1 MCGIVGYVGRKQAGP
16 LLLDGLSRLEYRG
29 YDSAGIAV
37 FREDGGISISKAVG
51 KLSNL
56 IKKTEGGA
64 LLPGRCGIGHTRWAT
79 HGAPSEQNAHPHV
92 SMHGGVT
99 LVHNGIIENDR
110 ELREEL
116 LGEGFRFYSETDT
129 EVAANYIEYCFDR
142 AEGEPKQAIRRFMER
157 ARGSYALAILF
168 QGRTDE
174 IWAVRKD
181 SPMIIGRGEDGC
193 CLASDVQAILKYS
206 DSACYIGNREI
217 ARLTERGISFFDEK
231 GRAIEKEMGRIE
243 MDGRAAEKGIYPHFM
258 LKEIH
263 EQPAAVEE
271 TLRSMLRDGR
281 ISLSGIGISDSALQ
295 KLRSV
300 WIVACG
306 SAFYAGTALQYGIEA
321 LAGILVRT
329 ELASEFRYRKP
340 LLSSEDLVI
349 LISQSGETAD
359 TLAAL
364 REAKLR
370 GASTL
375 AIVNVP
381 GSSIAREADYVLYT
395 LAGPEVSVATTKA
408 YSAQLMA
415 GYILCLALARA
426 GETDESGG
434 GAAHR
439 SAPGAPGEDLPLP
452 LTFRFSFRDC
462 GVLPGCA
469 GCLFPR
475 ERDRL
480 RGGTGGCPQ
489 AEGVKLYPRGG
500 LCGRRTEARGD
511 QPDRRRRTRD
521 RDSQSA
527 GAFREDAVQY
537 GGGEEPGRLPLCTFY
552 GKGQRASLR
561 NRREHSPPGD
571 RAALFREPLCDPAP
585 APCLPGER
593 APGIGRGPPEESRE
607 IRDGGVKTIR

>member
-142 AEGEPKQAIRRFMER
+142 AEGDPKQAIRRFMER
-157 ARGSYALAILF
+157 ARGSYAMAILF

-281 ISLSGIGISDSALQ
+281 LSLSGIGISDSALQ

-415 GYILCLALARA
+415 GYILCLALARTRGRLTRAEEERLTGALRELPEKISLCLSLSDSLSGIAERCRDARDVFFLGRGIDYAAGLEAALKLKELSYIHAEAYAA
-426 GETDESGG
+426 GELKH
-434 GAAHR
+434 GAISLIEEGVPVIGILSQPELFEKMR
-439 SAPGAPGEDLPLP
+439 SNMAEVKSRG
-452 LTFRFSFRDC
+452 
-462 GVLPGCA
+462 
-469 GCLFPR
+469 GCLYALFMGKDR
-475 ERDRL
+475 ELLSGTDGSILLPETEPLFSASLSVIPLQLLAYRVSVL
-480 RGGTGGCPQ
+480 RGLD
-489 AEGVKLYPRGG
+489 VDRPRN
-500 LCGRRTEARGD
+500 LAKSVTVE
-511 QPDRRRRTRD
+511 
-521 RDSQSA
+521 
-527 GAFREDAVQY
+527 
-537 GGGEEPGRLPLCTFY
+537 
-552 GKGQRASLR
+552 
-561 NRREHSPPGD
+561 
-571 RAALFREPLCDPAP
+571 
-585 APCLPGER
+585 
-593 APGIGRGPPEESRE
+593 
-607 IRDGGVKTIR
+607 

>member
-168 QGRTDE
+168 QGRADE

-206 DSACYIGNREI
+206 DSVCYIGNREI

-321 LAGILVRT
+321 LAGIPVRT

-426 GETDESGG
+426 RGRLTRAEEERLTGALRELPEKISLCLSLSDFLSGIAERCRDARDVFFLGRGIDYAAGLEAALKLKELSYIHAEAYAAGELKH
-434 GAAHR
+434 GAISLIEEGVPVIGILSQPELFEKMR
-439 SAPGAPGEDLPLP
+439 SNMAEVKSRG
-452 LTFRFSFRDC
+452 
-462 GVLPGCA
+462 
-469 GCLFPR
+469 GCLYAFFMGKDR
-475 ERDRL
+475 ELLSGTNGSILLPETEPLFSASLSVIPLQLLAYRVSVL
-480 RGGTGGCPQ
+480 RGLD
-489 AEGVKLYPRGG
+489 VDRPRN
-500 LCGRRTEARGD
+500 LAKSVTVE
-511 QPDRRRRTRD
+511 
-521 RDSQSA
+521 
-527 GAFREDAVQY
+527 
-537 GGGEEPGRLPLCTFY
+537 
-552 GKGQRASLR
+552 
-561 NRREHSPPGD
+561 
-571 RAALFREPLCDPAP
+571 
-585 APCLPGER
+585 
-593 APGIGRGPPEESRE
+593 
-607 IRDGGVKTIR
+607 

>member
-129 EVAANYIEYCFDR
+129 EVAANYIEHCFDR

-168 QGRTDE
+168 QGRADE

-206 DSACYIGNREI
+206 DSVCYIGNREI

-231 GRAIEKEMGRIE
+231 GRTIEKEMGRIE

-281 ISLSGIGISDSALQ
+281 ISLSGIGISDTALQ

-306 SAFYAGTALQYGIEA
+306 SAFYAGSALQYGIEA
-321 LAGILVRT
+321 LAGIPVRT

-340 LLSSEDLVI
+340 LLSPEDLVI

-426 GETDESGG
+426 KGRLTRAEEERLTGALRELPEKISLCLSLSDSLSGIAERCRDARDVFFLGRGIDYAAGLEAALKLKELSYIHAEAYAAGELKH
-434 GAAHR
+434 GAISLIEEGVPVIGILSQPELFEKMR
-439 SAPGAPGEDLPLP
+439 SNMAEVKSRG
-452 LTFRFSFRDC
+452 
-462 GVLPGCA
+462 
-469 GCLFPR
+469 GCLYALFMGKDR
-475 ERDRL
+475 ELLSGTDGSILLPETEPLFSASISVIPLQLLAYRVSVL
-480 RGGTGGCPQ
+480 RGLD
-489 AEGVKLYPRGG
+489 VDRPRN
-500 LCGRRTEARGD
+500 LAKSVTVE
-511 QPDRRRRTRD
+511 
-521 RDSQSA
+521 
-527 GAFREDAVQY
+527 
-537 GGGEEPGRLPLCTFY
+537 
-552 GKGQRASLR
+552 
-561 NRREHSPPGD
+561 
-571 RAALFREPLCDPAP
+571 
-585 APCLPGER
+585 
-593 APGIGRGPPEESRE
+593 
-607 IRDGGVKTIR
+607 

>member
-129 EVAANYIEYCFDR
+129 EVAANYIEYCCDR

-263 EQPAAVEE
+263 EQPAAAEE
-271 TLRSMLRDGR
+271 TFRSMLRDGR
-281 ISLSGIGISDSALQ
+281 ISLSGIGISDFALQ

-306 SAFYAGTALQYGIEA
+306 SAFYAGSALQYGIEA

-426 GETDESGG
+426 RGRLTRAEEERLTGALRELPEKISLCLSLSDSLSGIAERCRDARDVFFLGRGIDYAAGLEAALKLKELSYIHAEAYAAGELKH
-434 GAAHR
+434 GAISLIEEGVPVIGILSQPELFEKMR
-439 SAPGAPGEDLPLP
+439 SNMAEVKSRG
-452 LTFRFSFRDC
+452 
-462 GVLPGCA
+462 
-469 GCLFPR
+469 GCLYALFMGR
-475 ERDRL
+475 EKELLSGTDGSILLPETEPLFSASLSVIPLQLLAYRVSVL
-480 RGGTGGCPQ
+480 RGLD
-489 AEGVKLYPRGG
+489 VDRPRN
-500 LCGRRTEARGD
+500 LAKSVTVE
-511 QPDRRRRTRD
+511 
-521 RDSQSA
+521 
-527 GAFREDAVQY
+527 
-537 GGGEEPGRLPLCTFY
+537 
-552 GKGQRASLR
+552 
-561 NRREHSPPGD
+561 
-571 RAALFREPLCDPAP
+571 
-585 APCLPGER
+585 
-593 APGIGRGPPEESRE
+593 
-607 IRDGGVKTIR
+607 

>member
-426 GETDESGG
+426 RGRLTRAEEERLTGALRELPEKISLCLSLSDSLSGIAECCRDARDVFFLGRGIDYAAGLEAALKLKELSYIHAEAYAAGELKH
-434 GAAHR
+434 GAISLIEEGVPVIGILSQPELFEKMR
-439 SAPGAPGEDLPLP
+439 SNMAEVKSRG
-452 LTFRFSFRDC
+452 
-462 GVLPGCA
+462 
-469 GCLFPR
+469 GCLYALFMGKDR
-475 ERDRL
+475 ELLSGTDGSILLPETEPLFSASLSVIPLQLLAYRVSVL
-480 RGGTGGCPQ
+480 RGLD
-489 AEGVKLYPRGG
+489 VDRPRN
-500 LCGRRTEARGD
+500 LAKSVTVE
-511 QPDRRRRTRD
+511 
-521 RDSQSA
+521 
-527 GAFREDAVQY
+527 
-537 GGGEEPGRLPLCTFY
+537 
-552 GKGQRASLR
+552 
-561 NRREHSPPGD
+561 
-571 RAALFREPLCDPAP
+571 
-585 APCLPGER
+585 
-593 APGIGRGPPEESRE
+593 
-607 IRDGGVKTIR
+607 

>member
-142 AEGEPKQAIRRFMER
+142 AEGDPKQAIRRFMER

-426 GETDESGG
+426 RGRLTRAEEERLTGALRELPEKISLCLSLSDSLSGIAERCRDARDVFFLGRGIDYAAGLEAALKLKELSYIHAEAYAAGELKH
-434 GAAHR
+434 GAISLIEEGVPVIGILSQPELFEKMR
-439 SAPGAPGEDLPLP
+439 SNMAEVKSRG
-452 LTFRFSFRDC
+452 
-462 GVLPGCA
+462 
-469 GCLFPR
+469 GCLYALFMGKDR
-475 ERDRL
+475 ELLSGTDDSILLPETEPLFSASLSVIPLQLLAYRVSVL
-480 RGGTGGCPQ
+480 RGLD
-489 AEGVKLYPRGG
+489 VDRPRN
-500 LCGRRTEARGD
+500 LAKSVTVE
-511 QPDRRRRTRD
+511 
-521 RDSQSA
+521 
-527 GAFREDAVQY
+527 
-537 GGGEEPGRLPLCTFY
+537 
-552 GKGQRASLR
+552 
-561 NRREHSPPGD
+561 
-571 RAALFREPLCDPAP
+571 
-585 APCLPGER
+585 
-593 APGIGRGPPEESRE
+593 
-607 IRDGGVKTIR
+607 

>member
-157 ARGSYALAILF
+157 ARGSYALALLF

-281 ISLSGIGISDSALQ
+281 ISLSGIGISDSAFQ

-426 GETDESGG
+426 RGRLTRAEEERLTGALRELPEKISLCLSLSDSLSGIAERCRDARDVFFLGRGIDYAAGLEAALKLKELSYIHAEAYAAGELKH
-434 GAAHR
+434 GAISLIEEGVPVIGILSQPELFEKMR
-439 SAPGAPGEDLPLP
+439 SNMAEVKSRG
-452 LTFRFSFRDC
+452 
-462 GVLPGCA
+462 
-469 GCLFPR
+469 GCLYALFMGKDR
-475 ERDRL
+475 ELLSGTDGSILLPETEPLFSASLSVIPLQLLAYRVSVL
-480 RGGTGGCPQ
+480 RGLD
-489 AEGVKLYPRGG
+489 VDRPRN
-500 LCGRRTEARGD
+500 LAKSVTVE
-511 QPDRRRRTRD
+511 
-521 RDSQSA
+521 
-527 GAFREDAVQY
+527 
-537 GGGEEPGRLPLCTFY
+537 
-552 GKGQRASLR
+552 
-561 NRREHSPPGD
+561 
-571 RAALFREPLCDPAP
+571 
-585 APCLPGER
+585 
-593 APGIGRGPPEESRE
+593 
-607 IRDGGVKTIR
+607 

>member
-64 LLPGRCGIGHTRWAT
+64 LLPWRCGIGHTRWAT

-142 AEGEPKQAIRRFMER
+142 AEGDPKQAIRRFMER

-168 QGRTDE
+168 QGRADE

-206 DSACYIGNREI
+206 DSVCYIGNREI

-231 GRAIEKEMGRIE
+231 GRTIEKEMGRIE

-321 LAGILVRT
+321 LAGIPVRT

-426 GETDESGG
+426 RGRLTRAEEERLTGALRELPEKISLCLSLSDFLSGIAERCRDARDVFFLGRGIDYAAGLEAALKLKELSYIHAEAYAAGELKH
-434 GAAHR
+434 GAISLIEEGVPVIGILSQPELFEKMR
-439 SAPGAPGEDLPLP
+439 SNMAEVKSRG
-452 LTFRFSFRDC
+452 
-462 GVLPGCA
+462 
-469 GCLFPR
+469 GCLYAFFMGKDR
-475 ERDRL
+475 ELLSGTNGSILLPETEPLFSASLSVIPLQLLAYRVSVL
-480 RGGTGGCPQ
+480 RGLD
-489 AEGVKLYPRGG
+489 VDRPRN
-500 LCGRRTEARGD
+500 LAKSVTVE
-511 QPDRRRRTRD
+511 
-521 RDSQSA
+521 
-527 GAFREDAVQY
+527 
-537 GGGEEPGRLPLCTFY
+537 
-552 GKGQRASLR
+552 
-561 NRREHSPPGD
+561 
-571 RAALFREPLCDPAP
+571 
-585 APCLPGER
+585 
-593 APGIGRGPPEESRE
+593 
-607 IRDGGVKTIR
+607 

>member
-129 EVAANYIEYCFDR
+129 EVAANYIEHCLDR

-168 QGRTDE
+168 QGRADE

-206 DSACYIGNREI
+206 DSVCYIGNREI

-321 LAGILVRT
+321 LAGIPVRT

-340 LLSSEDLVI
+340 LLSSEDLVV

-381 GSSIAREADYVLYT
+381 GSSIAREADYVLHT

-426 GETDESGG
+426 RERLTRAEEERLTGALRELPEKISLCLSLSDSLSGIAERCRDARDVFFLGRGIDYAAGLEAALKLKELSYIHAEAYAAGELKH
-434 GAAHR
+434 GAISLIEEGVPVIGILSQPELFEKMR
-439 SAPGAPGEDLPLP
+439 SNMAEVKSRG
-452 LTFRFSFRDC
+452 
-462 GVLPGCA
+462 
-469 GCLFPR
+469 GCLYALFMGR
-475 ERDRL
+475 EKELLSGTDGSILLPETEPLFSASLSVIPLQLLAYRVSVL
-480 RGGTGGCPQ
+480 RGLD
-489 AEGVKLYPRGG
+489 VDRPRN
-500 LCGRRTEARGD
+500 LAKSVTVE
-511 QPDRRRRTRD
+511 
-521 RDSQSA
+521 
-527 GAFREDAVQY
+527 
-537 GGGEEPGRLPLCTFY
+537 
-552 GKGQRASLR
+552 
-561 NRREHSPPGD
+561 
-571 RAALFREPLCDPAP
+571 
-585 APCLPGER
+585 
-593 APGIGRGPPEESRE
+593 
-607 IRDGGVKTIR
+607 

>member
-129 EVAANYIEYCFDR
+129 EVAANYIEHCFDR

-168 QGRTDE
+168 QGRADE

-206 DSACYIGNREI
+206 DSVCYIGNREI

-231 GRAIEKEMGRIE
+231 GRTIEKEMGRIE

-321 LAGILVRT
+321 LAGIPVRT

-340 LLSSEDLVI
+340 LLSSEDLVV

-426 GETDESGG
+426 RGRLTRAEEERLTGALRELPEKISLCLSLSDSLSGIAERCRDARDVFFLGRGIDYAAGLEAALKLKELSYIHAEAYAAGELKH
-434 GAAHR
+434 GAISLIEEGVPVIGILSQPELFEKMR
-439 SAPGAPGEDLPLP
+439 SNMAEVKSRG
-452 LTFRFSFRDC
+452 
-462 GVLPGCA
+462 
-469 GCLFPR
+469 GCLYALFMGKDKELLSGTDGSILLPETEPLFSASLSVIPLQLLAYR
-475 ERDRL
+475 VSVL
-480 RGGTGGCPQ
+480 RGLD
-489 AEGVKLYPRGG
+489 VDRPRN
-500 LCGRRTEARGD
+500 LAKSVTVE
-511 QPDRRRRTRD
+511 
-521 RDSQSA
+521 
-527 GAFREDAVQY
+527 
-537 GGGEEPGRLPLCTFY
+537 
-552 GKGQRASLR
+552 
-561 NRREHSPPGD
+561 
-571 RAALFREPLCDPAP
+571 
-585 APCLPGER
+585 
-593 APGIGRGPPEESRE
+593 
-607 IRDGGVKTIR
+607 

>member
-129 EVAANYIEYCFDR
+129 EVAANYIEHCFDR

-168 QGRTDE
+168 QGRADE

-321 LAGILVRT
+321 LAGIPVRT

-340 LLSSEDLVI
+340 LLSSEDLVV

-426 GETDESGG
+426 RGRLTRAEEERLTGALRELPEKISLCLSLSDSLSGIAERCRDARDVFFLGRGIDYAAGLEAALKLKELSYIHAEAYAAGELKH
-434 GAAHR
+434 GAISLIEEGVPVIGILSQPELFEKMR
-439 SAPGAPGEDLPLP
+439 SNMAEVKSRG
-452 LTFRFSFRDC
+452 
-462 GVLPGCA
+462 
-469 GCLFPR
+469 GCLYALFMGKDR
-475 ERDRL
+475 ELLSGTDGSILLPETEPLFSASLSVIPLQLLAYRVSVL
-480 RGGTGGCPQ
+480 RGLD
-489 AEGVKLYPRGG
+489 VDRPRN
-500 LCGRRTEARGD
+500 LAKSVTVE
-511 QPDRRRRTRD
+511 
-521 RDSQSA
+521 
-527 GAFREDAVQY
+527 
-537 GGGEEPGRLPLCTFY
+537 
-552 GKGQRASLR
+552 
-561 NRREHSPPGD
+561 
-571 RAALFREPLCDPAP
+571 
-585 APCLPGER
+585 
-593 APGIGRGPPEESRE
+593 
-607 IRDGGVKTIR
+607 

>member
-16 LLLDGLSRLEYRG
+16 LLLDGLSKLEYRG

-142 AEGEPKQAIRRFMER
+142 AEGDPKQAIRRFMER

-415 GYILCLALARA
+415 GYILCLALARTRGRLTRAEEERLTGALRELPEKISLCLSLSDSLSGIAECCRDARDVFFLGRGIDYAAGLEAALKLKELSYIHAEAYAA
-426 GETDESGG
+426 GELKH
-434 GAAHR
+434 GAISLIEEGVPVIGILSQPELFEKMR
-439 SAPGAPGEDLPLP
+439 SNMAEVKSRG
-452 LTFRFSFRDC
+452 
-462 GVLPGCA
+462 
-469 GCLFPR
+469 GCLYALFMGKDR
-475 ERDRL
+475 ELLSGTDGSILLPETEPLFSASLSVIPLQLLAYRVSVL
-480 RGGTGGCPQ
+480 RGLD
-489 AEGVKLYPRGG
+489 VDRPRN
-500 LCGRRTEARGD
+500 LAKSVTVE
-511 QPDRRRRTRD
+511 
-521 RDSQSA
+521 
-527 GAFREDAVQY
+527 
-537 GGGEEPGRLPLCTFY
+537 
-552 GKGQRASLR
+552 
-561 NRREHSPPGD
+561 
-571 RAALFREPLCDPAP
+571 
-585 APCLPGER
+585 
-593 APGIGRGPPEESRE
+593 
-607 IRDGGVKTIR
+607 

>member
-306 SAFYAGTALQYGIEA
+306 SAFYAGTALQYGIEV

-426 GETDESGG
+426 RGRLTRAEEERLTGALRELPEKISLCLSLSDSLSGIAECCRDARDVFFLGRGIDYAAGLEAALKLKELSYIHAEAYAAGELKH
-434 GAAHR
+434 GAISLIEEGVPVIGILSQPELFEKMR
-439 SAPGAPGEDLPLP
+439 SNMAEVKSRG
-452 LTFRFSFRDC
+452 
-462 GVLPGCA
+462 
-469 GCLFPR
+469 GCLYALFMGKDR
-475 ERDRL
+475 ELLSGTDGSILLPETEPLFSASLSVIPLQLLAYRVSVL
-480 RGGTGGCPQ
+480 RGLD
-489 AEGVKLYPRGG
+489 VDRPRN
-500 LCGRRTEARGD
+500 LAKSVTVE
-511 QPDRRRRTRD
+511 
-521 RDSQSA
+521 
-527 GAFREDAVQY
+527 
-537 GGGEEPGRLPLCTFY
+537 
-552 GKGQRASLR
+552 
-561 NRREHSPPGD
+561 
-571 RAALFREPLCDPAP
+571 
-585 APCLPGER
+585 
-593 APGIGRGPPEESRE
+593 
-607 IRDGGVKTIR
+607 

>member
-142 AEGEPKQAIRRFMER
+142 AEGDPKQAIRRFMER

-426 GETDESGG
+426 RGRLTRAEEERLTGALRELPEKISLCLSLSDSLSGIAECCRDARDVFFLGRGIDYAAGLEAALKLKELSYIHAEAYAAGELKH
-434 GAAHR
+434 GAISLIEEGVPVIGILSQPELFEKMR
-439 SAPGAPGEDLPLP
+439 SNMAEVKSRG
-452 LTFRFSFRDC
+452 
-462 GVLPGCA
+462 
-469 GCLFPR
+469 GCLYALFMGKDKELLSGTDGSILLPETEPLFSASLSVIPLQLLAYR
-475 ERDRL
+475 VSVL
-480 RGGTGGCPQ
+480 RGLD
-489 AEGVKLYPRGG
+489 VDRPRN
-500 LCGRRTEARGD
+500 LAKSVTVE
-511 QPDRRRRTRD
+511 
-521 RDSQSA
+521 
-527 GAFREDAVQY
+527 
-537 GGGEEPGRLPLCTFY
+537 
-552 GKGQRASLR
+552 
-561 NRREHSPPGD
+561 
-571 RAALFREPLCDPAP
+571 
-585 APCLPGER
+585 
-593 APGIGRGPPEESRE
+593 
-607 IRDGGVKTIR
+607 

>member
-426 GETDESGG
+426 RGRLTRAEEERLTGALRELPEKISLCLSLSDSLSGIAERCRDARDVFFLGRGIDYAAGLEAALKLKELSYIHAEAYAAGELKH
-434 GAAHR
+434 GAISLIEEGVPVIGILSQPELFEKMR
-439 SAPGAPGEDLPLP
+439 SNMAEVKSRG
-452 LTFRFSFRDC
+452 
-462 GVLPGCA
+462 
-469 GCLFPR
+469 GCLYALFMGKDR
-475 ERDRL
+475 ELLSGTDGSILLPETEPLFSASLSVIPLQLLAYRVSVL
-480 RGGTGGCPQ
+480 RGLD
-489 AEGVKLYPRGG
+489 VDRPRN
-500 LCGRRTEARGD
+500 LAKSVTVE
-511 QPDRRRRTRD
+511 
-521 RDSQSA
+521 
-527 GAFREDAVQY
+527 
-537 GGGEEPGRLPLCTFY
+537 
-552 GKGQRASLR
+552 
-561 NRREHSPPGD
+561 
-571 RAALFREPLCDPAP
+571 
-585 APCLPGER
+585 
-593 APGIGRGPPEESRE
+593 
-607 IRDGGVKTIR
+607 

>member
-129 EVAANYIEYCFDR
+129 EVAANYIEHCFDR
-142 AEGEPKQAIRRFMER
+142 AEGDPKQAIRRFMER

-168 QGRTDE
+168 QGRADE

-206 DSACYIGNREI
+206 DSVCYIGNREI

-306 SAFYAGTALQYGIEA
+306 SAFYAGSALQYGIEA
-321 LAGILVRT
+321 LAGIPVRT

-340 LLSSEDLVI
+340 LLSSEDLVV

-426 GETDESGG
+426 RGRLTRAEEERLTGALRELPEKISLCLSLSDSLSGIAERCRDARDVFFLGRGIDYAAGLEAALKLKELSYIHAEAYAAGELKH
-434 GAAHR
+434 GAISLIEEGVPVIGILSQPELFEKMR
-439 SAPGAPGEDLPLP
+439 SNMAEVKSRG
-452 LTFRFSFRDC
+452 
-462 GVLPGCA
+462 
-469 GCLFPR
+469 GCLYALFMGSEKELLSGTDGSILLPETEPLFSASLSVIPLQLLAYR
-475 ERDRL
+475 VSVL
-480 RGGTGGCPQ
+480 RGLD
-489 AEGVKLYPRGG
+489 VDRPRN
-500 LCGRRTEARGD
+500 LAKSVTVE
-511 QPDRRRRTRD
+511 
-521 RDSQSA
+521 
-527 GAFREDAVQY
+527 
-537 GGGEEPGRLPLCTFY
+537 
-552 GKGQRASLR
+552 
-561 NRREHSPPGD
+561 
-571 RAALFREPLCDPAP
+571 
-585 APCLPGER
+585 
-593 APGIGRGPPEESRE
+593 
-607 IRDGGVKTIR
+607 

>member
-142 AEGEPKQAIRRFMER
+142 AEGDPKQAIRRFMER

-321 LAGILVRT
+321 LAGIPVRT

-426 GETDESGG
+426 RGRLTRAEEERLTGALRELPEKISLCLSLSDSLSGIAERCRDARDVFFLGRGIDYAAGLEAALKLKELSYIHAEAYAAGELKH
-434 GAAHR
+434 GAISLIEEGVPVIGILSQPELFEKMR
-439 SAPGAPGEDLPLP
+439 SNMAEVKSRG
-452 LTFRFSFRDC
+452 
-462 GVLPGCA
+462 
-469 GCLFPR
+469 GCLYALFMGKDR
-475 ERDRL
+475 ELLSGTDGSILLPETEPLFSASLSVIPLQLLAYRVSVL
-480 RGGTGGCPQ
+480 RGLD
-489 AEGVKLYPRGG
+489 VDRPRN
-500 LCGRRTEARGD
+500 LAKSVTVE
-511 QPDRRRRTRD
+511 
-521 RDSQSA
+521 
-527 GAFREDAVQY
+527 
-537 GGGEEPGRLPLCTFY
+537 
-552 GKGQRASLR
+552 
-561 NRREHSPPGD
+561 
-571 RAALFREPLCDPAP
+571 
-585 APCLPGER
+585 
-593 APGIGRGPPEESRE
+593 
-607 IRDGGVKTIR
+607 

>member
-129 EVAANYIEYCFDR
+129 EVAANYIEHCFDR
-142 AEGEPKQAIRRFMER
+142 AEGDPKQAIRRFMER

-168 QGRTDE
+168 QGRADE

-206 DSACYIGNREI
+206 DSVCYIGNREI

-231 GRAIEKEMGRIE
+231 GRTIEKEMGRIE

-271 TLRSMLRDGR
+271 TLRSMLRDVR
-281 ISLSGIGISDSALQ
+281 ISLSRIGISDSALQ

-306 SAFYAGTALQYGIEA
+306 SAFYAGSALQYGIEA
-321 LAGILVRT
+321 LAGIPVRT

-340 LLSSEDLVI
+340 LLSSEDLVV

-426 GETDESGG
+426 RGRLTRAEEERLTGALRELPEKISLCLSLSDSLSGIAERCRDARDVFFLGRGIDYAAGLEAALKLKELSYIHAEAYAAGELKH
-434 GAAHR
+434 GAISLIEEGVPVIGILSQPELFEKMR
-439 SAPGAPGEDLPLP
+439 SNMAEVKSRG
-452 LTFRFSFRDC
+452 
-462 GVLPGCA
+462 
-469 GCLFPR
+469 GCLYALFMGKDR
-475 ERDRL
+475 ELLSGTDGSILLPETEPLFSASISVIPLQLLAYRVSVL
-480 RGGTGGCPQ
+480 RGLD
-489 AEGVKLYPRGG
+489 VDRPRN
-500 LCGRRTEARGD
+500 LAKSVTVE
-511 QPDRRRRTRD
+511 
-521 RDSQSA
+521 
-527 GAFREDAVQY
+527 
-537 GGGEEPGRLPLCTFY
+537 
-552 GKGQRASLR
+552 
-561 NRREHSPPGD
+561 
-571 RAALFREPLCDPAP
+571 
-585 APCLPGER
+585 
-593 APGIGRGPPEESRE
+593 
-607 IRDGGVKTIR
+607 

>member
-142 AEGEPKQAIRRFMER
+142 AEGDPKQAIRRFMER

-306 SAFYAGTALQYGIEA
+306 SAFYAGSALQYGIEA

-426 GETDESGG
+426 RGRLTRAEEERLTGALRELPEKISLCLSLSDSLSGIAERCRDARDVFFLGRGIDYAAGLEAALKLKELSYIHAEAYAAGELKH
-434 GAAHR
+434 GAISLIEEGVPVIGILSQPELFEKMR
-439 SAPGAPGEDLPLP
+439 SNMAEVKSRG
-452 LTFRFSFRDC
+452 
-462 GVLPGCA
+462 
-469 GCLFPR
+469 GCLYALFMGKDR
-475 ERDRL
+475 ELLSGTDDSILLPETEPLFSASLSVIPLQLLAYRVSVL
-480 RGGTGGCPQ
+480 RGLD
-489 AEGVKLYPRGG
+489 VDRPRN
-500 LCGRRTEARGD
+500 LAKSVTVE
-511 QPDRRRRTRD
+511 
-521 RDSQSA
+521 
-527 GAFREDAVQY
+527 
-537 GGGEEPGRLPLCTFY
+537 
-552 GKGQRASLR
+552 
-561 NRREHSPPGD
+561 
-571 RAALFREPLCDPAP
+571 
-585 APCLPGER
+585 
-593 APGIGRGPPEESRE
+593 
-607 IRDGGVKTIR
+607 

>member
-129 EVAANYIEYCFDR
+129 EVAANYIEYCCDR

-263 EQPAAVEE
+263 EQPAAAEE

-306 SAFYAGTALQYGIEA
+306 SAFYAGSALQYGIEA

-426 GETDESGG
+426 RGRLTRAEEERLTGALRELPEKISLCLSLSDSLSGIAERCRDARDVFFLGRGIDYAAGLEAALKLKELSYIHAEAYAAGELKH
-434 GAAHR
+434 GAISLIEEGVPVIGILSQPELFEKMR
-439 SAPGAPGEDLPLP
+439 SNMAEVKSRG
-452 LTFRFSFRDC
+452 
-462 GVLPGCA
+462 
-469 GCLFPR
+469 GCLYALFMGR
-475 ERDRL
+475 EKELLSGTDGSILLPETEPLFSASLSVIPLQLLAYRVSVL
-480 RGGTGGCPQ
+480 RGLD
-489 AEGVKLYPRGG
+489 VDRPRN
-500 LCGRRTEARGD
+500 LAKSVTVE
-511 QPDRRRRTRD
+511 
-521 RDSQSA
+521 
-527 GAFREDAVQY
+527 
-537 GGGEEPGRLPLCTFY
+537 
-552 GKGQRASLR
+552 
-561 NRREHSPPGD
+561 
-571 RAALFREPLCDPAP
+571 
-585 APCLPGER
+585 
-593 APGIGRGPPEESRE
+593 
-607 IRDGGVKTIR
+607 

>member
-51 KLSNL
+51 KLLNL

-142 AEGEPKQAIRRFMER
+142 AEGDPKQAIRRFMER

-306 SAFYAGTALQYGIEA
+306 SAFYAGIALQYGIEA

-426 GETDESGG
+426 RGRLTRAEEERLTGALRELPEKISLCLSLSDSLSGIAECCRDARDVFFLGRGIDYAAGLEAALKLKELSYIHAEAYAAGELKH
-434 GAAHR
+434 GAISLIEEGVPVIGILSQPELFEKMR
-439 SAPGAPGEDLPLP
+439 SNMAEVKSRG
-452 LTFRFSFRDC
+452 
-462 GVLPGCA
+462 
-469 GCLFPR
+469 GCLYALFMGKDR
-475 ERDRL
+475 ELLSGTDGSILLPETEPLFSASLSVIPLQLLAYRVSVL
-480 RGGTGGCPQ
+480 RGLD
-489 AEGVKLYPRGG
+489 VDRPRN
-500 LCGRRTEARGD
+500 LAKSVTVE
-511 QPDRRRRTRD
+511 
-521 RDSQSA
+521 
-527 GAFREDAVQY
+527 
-537 GGGEEPGRLPLCTFY
+537 
-552 GKGQRASLR
+552 
-561 NRREHSPPGD
+561 
-571 RAALFREPLCDPAP
+571 
-585 APCLPGER
+585 
-593 APGIGRGPPEESRE
+593 
-607 IRDGGVKTIR
+607 

>member
-142 AEGEPKQAIRRFMER
+142 AEGDPKQAIRRFMER

-168 QGRTDE
+168 QGRADE

-206 DSACYIGNREI
+206 DSVCYIGNREI

-231 GRAIEKEMGRIE
+231 GRTIEKEMGRIE

-321 LAGILVRT
+321 LAGIPVRT

-426 GETDESGG
+426 RGRLTRAEEERLTGALRELPEKISLCLSLSDSLSGIAERCRDARDVFFLGRGIDYAAGLEAALKLKELSYIHAEAYAAGELKH
-434 GAAHR
+434 GAISLIEEGVPVIGILSQPELFEKMR
-439 SAPGAPGEDLPLP
+439 SNMAEVKSRG
-452 LTFRFSFRDC
+452 
-462 GVLPGCA
+462 
-469 GCLFPR
+469 GCLYAFFMGKDR
-475 ERDRL
+475 ELLSGTNGSILLPETEPLFSASLSVIPLQLLAYRVSVL
-480 RGGTGGCPQ
+480 RGLD
-489 AEGVKLYPRGG
+489 VDRPRN
-500 LCGRRTEARGD
+500 LAKSVTVE
-511 QPDRRRRTRD
+511 
-521 RDSQSA
+521 
-527 GAFREDAVQY
+527 
-537 GGGEEPGRLPLCTFY
+537 
-552 GKGQRASLR
+552 
-561 NRREHSPPGD
+561 
-571 RAALFREPLCDPAP
+571 
-585 APCLPGER
+585 
-593 APGIGRGPPEESRE
+593 
-607 IRDGGVKTIR
+607 

>member
-142 AEGEPKQAIRRFMER
+142 AEGDPKQAIRRFMER

-426 GETDESGG
+426 RGRLTRAEEERLTGALRELPEKISLCLSLSDSLSGIAERCRDARDVFFLGRGIDYAAGLEAALKLKELSYIHAEAYAAGELKH
-434 GAAHR
+434 GAISLIEEGVPVIGILSQPELFEKMR
-439 SAPGAPGEDLPLP
+439 SNMAEVKSRG
-452 LTFRFSFRDC
+452 
-462 GVLPGCA
+462 
-469 GCLFPR
+469 GCLYALFMGKDR
-475 ERDRL
+475 ELLSGTDGSLLLPETEPLFSASLSVIPLQLLAYRVSVL
-480 RGGTGGCPQ
+480 RGLD
-489 AEGVKLYPRGG
+489 VDRPRN
-500 LCGRRTEARGD
+500 LAKSVTVE
-511 QPDRRRRTRD
+511 
-521 RDSQSA
+521 
-527 GAFREDAVQY
+527 
-537 GGGEEPGRLPLCTFY
+537 
-552 GKGQRASLR
+552 
-561 NRREHSPPGD
+561 
-571 RAALFREPLCDPAP
+571 
-585 APCLPGER
+585 
-593 APGIGRGPPEESRE
+593 
-607 IRDGGVKTIR
+607 

>member
-281 ISLSGIGISDSALQ
+281 LSLSGIGISDSALQ

-306 SAFYAGTALQYGIEA
+306 SAFYAGCALQYGIEA

-426 GETDESGG
+426 RGRLTRAEEERLTGALRELPEKISLCLSLSDSLSGIAERCRDARDVFFLGRGIDYAAGLEAALKLKELSYIHAEAYAAGELKH
-434 GAAHR
+434 GAISLIEEGVPVIGILSQPELFEKMR
-439 SAPGAPGEDLPLP
+439 SNMAEVKSRG
-452 LTFRFSFRDC
+452 
-462 GVLPGCA
+462 
-469 GCLFPR
+469 GCLYALFMGKDR
-475 ERDRL
+475 ELLSGTDGSILLPETEPLFSASLSVIPLQLLAYRVSVL
-480 RGGTGGCPQ
+480 RGLD
-489 AEGVKLYPRGG
+489 VDRPRN
-500 LCGRRTEARGD
+500 LAKSVTVE
-511 QPDRRRRTRD
+511 
-521 RDSQSA
+521 
-527 GAFREDAVQY
+527 
-537 GGGEEPGRLPLCTFY
+537 
-552 GKGQRASLR
+552 
-561 NRREHSPPGD
+561 
-571 RAALFREPLCDPAP
+571 
-585 APCLPGER
+585 
-593 APGIGRGPPEESRE
+593 
-607 IRDGGVKTIR
+607 

>member
-129 EVAANYIEYCFDR
+129 EVAANYIEHCFDR

-168 QGRTDE
+168 QGRADE

-206 DSACYIGNREI
+206 DSVCYIGNREI

-231 GRAIEKEMGRIE
+231 GRTIEKEMGRIE

-306 SAFYAGTALQYGIEA
+306 SAFYVGTALQYGIEA
-321 LAGILVRT
+321 LAGIPVRT

-340 LLSSEDLVI
+340 LLSPEDLVI

-381 GSSIAREADYVLYT
+381 GSSIAREADNVFYT

-426 GETDESGG
+426 RGRLTRAEEERLTGALRELPEKISLCLSLSDSLSGIAERCRDARDVFFLGRGIDYAAGLEAALKLKELSYIHAEAYAAGELKH
-434 GAAHR
+434 GAISLIEEGVPVIGILSQPELFEKMR
-439 SAPGAPGEDLPLP
+439 SNMAEVKSRG
-452 LTFRFSFRDC
+452 
-462 GVLPGCA
+462 
-469 GCLFPR
+469 GCLYALFMGR
-475 ERDRL
+475 EKELLSGTDGSILLPETEPLFSASLSVIPLQLLAYRVSVL
-480 RGGTGGCPQ
+480 RGLD
-489 AEGVKLYPRGG
+489 VDRPRN
-500 LCGRRTEARGD
+500 LAKSVTVE
-511 QPDRRRRTRD
+511 
-521 RDSQSA
+521 
-527 GAFREDAVQY
+527 
-537 GGGEEPGRLPLCTFY
+537 
-552 GKGQRASLR
+552 
-561 NRREHSPPGD
+561 
-571 RAALFREPLCDPAP
+571 
-585 APCLPGER
+585 
-593 APGIGRGPPEESRE
+593 
-607 IRDGGVKTIR
+607 

>member
-295 KLRSV
+295 KLHSV

-306 SAFYAGTALQYGIEA
+306 SAFYAGTALQYGIES
-321 LAGILVRT
+321 LAGILVRM

-340 LLSSEDLVI
+340 LLSPEDLVI

-426 GETDESGG
+426 RGRLTRAEEERLTGALRELPEKISLCLSLSDSLSGIAECCRDARDVFFLGRGIDYAAGLEAALKLKELSYIHAEAYAAGELKH
-434 GAAHR
+434 GAISLIEEGVPVIGILSQPELFEKMR
-439 SAPGAPGEDLPLP
+439 SNMAEVKSRG
-452 LTFRFSFRDC
+452 
-462 GVLPGCA
+462 
-469 GCLFPR
+469 GCLYALFMGKDR
-475 ERDRL
+475 ELLSGTDGSILLPETEPLFSASLSVIPLQLLAYRVSVL
-480 RGGTGGCPQ
+480 RGLD
-489 AEGVKLYPRGG
+489 VDRPRN
-500 LCGRRTEARGD
+500 LAKSVTVE
-511 QPDRRRRTRD
+511 
-521 RDSQSA
+521 
-527 GAFREDAVQY
+527 
-537 GGGEEPGRLPLCTFY
+537 
-552 GKGQRASLR
+552 
-561 NRREHSPPGD
+561 
-571 RAALFREPLCDPAP
+571 
-585 APCLPGER
+585 
-593 APGIGRGPPEESRE
+593 
-607 IRDGGVKTIR
+607 

>member
-129 EVAANYIEYCFDR
+129 EVAANYIEHCFDR
-142 AEGEPKQAIRRFMER
+142 AEGDPKQAIRRFMER

-168 QGRTDE
+168 QGRADE

-206 DSACYIGNREI
+206 DSVCYIGNREI

-271 TLRSMLRDGR
+271 TLCSMLRDGR

-321 LAGILVRT
+321 LAGIPVRT

-340 LLSSEDLVI
+340 LLSSEDLVV

-426 GETDESGG
+426 RGRLTRAEEERLTGALRELPEKISLCLSLSDSLSGIAERCRDARDVFFLGRGIDYAAGLEAALKLKELSYIHAEAYAAGELKH
-434 GAAHR
+434 GAISLIEEGVPVIGILSQPELFEKMR
-439 SAPGAPGEDLPLP
+439 SNMAEVKSRG
-452 LTFRFSFRDC
+452 
-462 GVLPGCA
+462 
-469 GCLFPR
+469 GCLYALFMGR
-475 ERDRL
+475 EKELLSGTDGSILLPETEPLFSASLSVIPLQLLAYRVSVL
-480 RGGTGGCPQ
+480 RGLD
-489 AEGVKLYPRGG
+489 VDRPRN
-500 LCGRRTEARGD
+500 LAKSVTVE
-511 QPDRRRRTRD
+511 
-521 RDSQSA
+521 
-527 GAFREDAVQY
+527 
-537 GGGEEPGRLPLCTFY
+537 
-552 GKGQRASLR
+552 
-561 NRREHSPPGD
+561 
-571 RAALFREPLCDPAP
+571 
-585 APCLPGER
+585 
-593 APGIGRGPPEESRE
+593 
-607 IRDGGVKTIR
+607 

>member
-142 AEGEPKQAIRRFMER
+142 AEGDPKQAIRRFMER

-168 QGRTDE
+168 QGRADE

-206 DSACYIGNREI
+206 DSVCYIGNREI

-231 GRAIEKEMGRIE
+231 GRTIEKEMGRIE

-321 LAGILVRT
+321 LAGIPVRT

-426 GETDESGG
+426 RGRLTRAEEERLTGALRELPEKISLCLSLSDFLSGIAERCRDARDVFFLGRGIDYAAGLEAALKLKELSYIHAEAYAAGELKH
-434 GAAHR
+434 GAISLIEEGVPVIGILSQPELFEKMR
-439 SAPGAPGEDLPLP
+439 SNMAEVKSRG
-452 LTFRFSFRDC
+452 
-462 GVLPGCA
+462 
-469 GCLFPR
+469 GCLYAFFMGKDR
-475 ERDRL
+475 ELLSGTNGSILLPETEPLFSASLSVIPLQLLAYRVSVL
-480 RGGTGGCPQ
+480 RGLD
-489 AEGVKLYPRGG
+489 VDRPRN
-500 LCGRRTEARGD
+500 LAKSVTVE
-511 QPDRRRRTRD
+511 
-521 RDSQSA
+521 
-527 GAFREDAVQY
+527 
-537 GGGEEPGRLPLCTFY
+537 
-552 GKGQRASLR
+552 
-561 NRREHSPPGD
+561 
-571 RAALFREPLCDPAP
+571 
-585 APCLPGER
+585 
-593 APGIGRGPPEESRE
+593 
-607 IRDGGVKTIR
+607 

>member
-142 AEGEPKQAIRRFMER
+142 GEGDPKQAIRRFMER

-340 LLSSEDLVI
+340 LLSPEDLVI

-426 GETDESGG
+426 RGRLTRAEEERLTGALRELPEKISLCLSLSDSLSGIAECCRDARDVFFLGRGIDYAAGLEAALKLKELSYIHAEAYAAGELKH
-434 GAAHR
+434 GAISLIEEGIPVIGILSQPELFEKMR
-439 SAPGAPGEDLPLP
+439 SNMAEVKSRG
-452 LTFRFSFRDC
+452 
-462 GVLPGCA
+462 
-469 GCLFPR
+469 GCLYALFMGKDR
-475 ERDRL
+475 ELLSGTDGSILLPETEPLFSASLSVIPLQLLAYRVSVL
-480 RGGTGGCPQ
+480 RGLD
-489 AEGVKLYPRGG
+489 VDRPRN
-500 LCGRRTEARGD
+500 LAKSVTVE
-511 QPDRRRRTRD
+511 
-521 RDSQSA
+521 
-527 GAFREDAVQY
+527 
-537 GGGEEPGRLPLCTFY
+537 
-552 GKGQRASLR
+552 
-561 NRREHSPPGD
+561 
-571 RAALFREPLCDPAP
+571 
-585 APCLPGER
+585 
-593 APGIGRGPPEESRE
+593 
-607 IRDGGVKTIR
+607 

>member
-168 QGRTDE
+168 QGRADE

-281 ISLSGIGISDSALQ
+281 ISLSGIGISDSVLQ

-340 LLSSEDLVI
+340 LLSSEDLVV

-426 GETDESGG
+426 RGRLTRAEEERLTGALRELPEKISLCLSLSDSLSGIAECCRDARDVFFLGRGIDYAAGLEAALKLKELSYIHAEAYAAGELKH
-434 GAAHR
+434 GAISLIEEGVPVIGILSQPELFEKMR
-439 SAPGAPGEDLPLP
+439 SNMAEVKSRG
-452 LTFRFSFRDC
+452 
-462 GVLPGCA
+462 
-469 GCLFPR
+469 GCLYALFMGKDR
-475 ERDRL
+475 ELLSGTDGSILLPETEPLFSASLSVIPLQLLAYRVSVL
-480 RGGTGGCPQ
+480 RGLD
-489 AEGVKLYPRGG
+489 VDRPRN
-500 LCGRRTEARGD
+500 LAKSVTVE
-511 QPDRRRRTRD
+511 
-521 RDSQSA
+521 
-527 GAFREDAVQY
+527 
-537 GGGEEPGRLPLCTFY
+537 
-552 GKGQRASLR
+552 
-561 NRREHSPPGD
+561 
-571 RAALFREPLCDPAP
+571 
-585 APCLPGER
+585 
-593 APGIGRGPPEESRE
+593 
-607 IRDGGVKTIR
+607 

>member
-142 AEGEPKQAIRRFMER
+142 AEGDPKQAIRRFMER

-381 GSSIAREADYVLYT
+381 GSSIARETDYVLYT

-426 GETDESGG
+426 RGRLTRAEEERLTGALRELPEKISLCLSLSDSLSGIAECCRDARDVFFLGRGIDYAAGLEAALKLKELSYIHAEAYAAGELKH
-434 GAAHR
+434 GAISLIEEGVPVIGILSQPELFEKMR
-439 SAPGAPGEDLPLP
+439 SNMAEVKSRG
-452 LTFRFSFRDC
+452 
-462 GVLPGCA
+462 
-469 GCLFPR
+469 GCLYALFMGKDR
-475 ERDRL
+475 ELLSGTDDSILLPETEPLFSASLSVIPLQLLAYRVSVL
-480 RGGTGGCPQ
+480 RGLD
-489 AEGVKLYPRGG
+489 VDRPRN
-500 LCGRRTEARGD
+500 LAKSVTVE
-511 QPDRRRRTRD
+511 
-521 RDSQSA
+521 
-527 GAFREDAVQY
+527 
-537 GGGEEPGRLPLCTFY
+537 
-552 GKGQRASLR
+552 
-561 NRREHSPPGD
+561 
-571 RAALFREPLCDPAP
+571 
-585 APCLPGER
+585 
-593 APGIGRGPPEESRE
+593 
-607 IRDGGVKTIR
+607 

>member
-142 AEGEPKQAIRRFMER
+142 AEGDPKQAIRRFMER

-426 GETDESGG
+426 RGRLTRAEEERLTGALRELPEKISLCLSLSDSLSGIAERCRDARDVFFLGRGIDYAAGLEAALKLKELSYIHAEAYAAGELKH
-434 GAAHR
+434 GAISLIEEGVPVIGILSQPELFEKMR
-439 SAPGAPGEDLPLP
+439 SNMAEVKSRG
-452 LTFRFSFRDC
+452 
-462 GVLPGCA
+462 
-469 GCLFPR
+469 GCLYALFMGKDR
-475 ERDRL
+475 ELLSGTDGSILLPETEPLFSASLSVIPLQLLAYRVSVL
-480 RGGTGGCPQ
+480 RGLD
-489 AEGVKLYPRGG
+489 VDRPRN
-500 LCGRRTEARGD
+500 LAKSVTVE
-511 QPDRRRRTRD
+511 
-521 RDSQSA
+521 
-527 GAFREDAVQY
+527 
-537 GGGEEPGRLPLCTFY
+537 
-552 GKGQRASLR
+552 
-561 NRREHSPPGD
+561 
-571 RAALFREPLCDPAP
+571 
-585 APCLPGER
+585 
-593 APGIGRGPPEESRE
+593 
-607 IRDGGVKTIR
+607 

>member
-306 SAFYAGTALQYGIEA
+306 SAFYAGTALQYGIES

-415 GYILCLALARA
+415 GYILYLALARA
-426 GETDESGG
+426 RGRLTRAEEERLTGALRELPEKISLCLSLSDSLSGIAECCRDARDVFFLGRGIDYAAGLEAALKLKELSYIHAEAYAAGELKHGAISLIEEGVPVIGILSQPELFEKMRSNMAEVKSRGGCLYALFMGKDRELLSGTDGSILLPETDPLF
-434 GAAHR
+434 
-439 SAPGAPGEDLPLP
+439 SASLSVIPLQ
-452 LTFRFSFRDC
+452 LLAYRVS
-462 GVLPGCA
+462 V
-469 GCLFPR
+469 
-475 ERDRL
+475 L
-480 RGGTGGCPQ
+480 RGLD
-489 AEGVKLYPRGG
+489 VDRPRN
-500 LCGRRTEARGD
+500 LAKSVTVE
-511 QPDRRRRTRD
+511 
-521 RDSQSA
+521 
-527 GAFREDAVQY
+527 
-537 GGGEEPGRLPLCTFY
+537 
-552 GKGQRASLR
+552 
-561 NRREHSPPGD
+561 
-571 RAALFREPLCDPAP
+571 
-585 APCLPGER
+585 
-593 APGIGRGPPEESRE
+593 
-607 IRDGGVKTIR
+607 

>member
-37 FREDGGISISKAVG
+37 FREDGGISISKAAG

-142 AEGEPKQAIRRFMER
+142 AEGDPKQAIRRFMER

-168 QGRTDE
+168 QGRADE

-206 DSACYIGNREI
+206 DSVCYIGNREI

-231 GRAIEKEMGRIE
+231 GRTIEKEMGRIE

-321 LAGILVRT
+321 LAGIPVRT

-426 GETDESGG
+426 RGRLTRAEEERLTGALRELPEKISLCLSLSDSLSGIAERCRDARDVFFLGRGIDYAAGLEAALKLKELSYIHAEAYAAGELKH
-434 GAAHR
+434 GAISLIEEGVPVIGILSQPELFEKMR
-439 SAPGAPGEDLPLP
+439 SNMAEVKSRG
-452 LTFRFSFRDC
+452 
-462 GVLPGCA
+462 
-469 GCLFPR
+469 GCLYAFFMGKDR
-475 ERDRL
+475 ELLSGTNGSILLPETEPLFSASLSVIPLQLLAYRVSVL
-480 RGGTGGCPQ
+480 RGLD
-489 AEGVKLYPRGG
+489 VDRPRN
-500 LCGRRTEARGD
+500 LAKSVTVE
-511 QPDRRRRTRD
+511 
-521 RDSQSA
+521 
-527 GAFREDAVQY
+527 
-537 GGGEEPGRLPLCTFY
+537 
-552 GKGQRASLR
+552 
-561 NRREHSPPGD
+561 
-571 RAALFREPLCDPAP
+571 
-585 APCLPGER
+585 
-593 APGIGRGPPEESRE
+593 
-607 IRDGGVKTIR
+607 

>member
-142 AEGEPKQAIRRFMER
+142 AEGDPKQAIRRFMER

-168 QGRTDE
+168 QGRADE

-206 DSACYIGNREI
+206 DSVCYIGNREI

-231 GRAIEKEMGRIE
+231 GRTIEKEMGRIE

-321 LAGILVRT
+321 LAGIPVRT

-426 GETDESGG
+426 RGRLTRAEEERLTGALRELPEKISLCLSLSDFLSGIAERCRDARDVFFLGRGIDYAAGLEAALKLKELSYIHAEAYAAGELKH
-434 GAAHR
+434 GAISLIEEGVPVIGILSQPELFEKMR
-439 SAPGAPGEDLPLP
+439 SNMAEVKSRG
-452 LTFRFSFRDC
+452 
-462 GVLPGCA
+462 
-469 GCLFPR
+469 GCLYVFFMGKDR
-475 ERDRL
+475 ELLSGTNGSILLPETEPLFSASLSVIPLQLLAYRVSVL
-480 RGGTGGCPQ
+480 RGLD
-489 AEGVKLYPRGG
+489 VDRPRN
-500 LCGRRTEARGD
+500 LAKSVTVE
-511 QPDRRRRTRD
+511 
-521 RDSQSA
+521 
-527 GAFREDAVQY
+527 
-537 GGGEEPGRLPLCTFY
+537 
-552 GKGQRASLR
+552 
-561 NRREHSPPGD
+561 
-571 RAALFREPLCDPAP
+571 
-585 APCLPGER
+585 
-593 APGIGRGPPEESRE
+593 
-607 IRDGGVKTIR
+607 

>member
-129 EVAANYIEYCFDR
+129 EVAANYIEHCFDR

-168 QGRTDE
+168 QGRADE

-206 DSACYIGNREI
+206 DSVCYIGNREI

-231 GRAIEKEMGRIE
+231 GRTIEKEMGRIE
-243 MDGRAAEKGIYPHFM
+243 MDGRAAEKGIYPYFM

-306 SAFYAGTALQYGIEA
+306 SAFYAGSALQYGIEA
-321 LAGILVRT
+321 LAGIPVRT

-426 GETDESGG
+426 RGRLTRAEEERLTGALRELPEKISLCLSLSDSLSGIAERCRDARDVFFLGRGIDYAAGLEAALKLKELSYIHAEAYAAGELKH
-434 GAAHR
+434 GAISLIEEGVPVIGILSQPELFEKMR
-439 SAPGAPGEDLPLP
+439 SNMAEVKSRG
-452 LTFRFSFRDC
+452 
-462 GVLPGCA
+462 
-469 GCLFPR
+469 GCLYALFMGKDR
-475 ERDRL
+475 ELLSGTDGSILLPETEPLFSASLSVIPLQLLAYRVSVL
-480 RGGTGGCPQ
+480 RGLD
-489 AEGVKLYPRGG
+489 VDRPRN
-500 LCGRRTEARGD
+500 LAKSVTVE
-511 QPDRRRRTRD
+511 
-521 RDSQSA
+521 
-527 GAFREDAVQY
+527 
-537 GGGEEPGRLPLCTFY
+537 
-552 GKGQRASLR
+552 
-561 NRREHSPPGD
+561 
-571 RAALFREPLCDPAP
+571 
-585 APCLPGER
+585 
-593 APGIGRGPPEESRE
+593 
-607 IRDGGVKTIR
+607 

>member
-129 EVAANYIEYCFDR
+129 EVAANYIEHCFDR

-168 QGRTDE
+168 QGRADE

-206 DSACYIGNREI
+206 DSVCYIGNREI

-271 TLRSMLRDGR
+271 TLRSMLRGGR

-306 SAFYAGTALQYGIEA
+306 SAFYAGSALQYGIEA
-321 LAGILVRT
+321 LAGIPVRT

-340 LLSSEDLVI
+340 LLSSEDLVV

-415 GYILCLALARA
+415 GYILCLAFARA
-426 GETDESGG
+426 RGRLTRAEEERLTGALRELPEKISLCLSLSDSLSGIAERCRDARDVFFLGRGIDYAAGLEAALKLKELSYIHAEAYAAGELKH
-434 GAAHR
+434 GAISLIEEGVPVIGILSQPELFEKMR
-439 SAPGAPGEDLPLP
+439 SNMAEVKSRG
-452 LTFRFSFRDC
+452 
-462 GVLPGCA
+462 
-469 GCLFPR
+469 GCLYALFMGR
-475 ERDRL
+475 EKELLSGTDGSILLPETEPLFSASLSVIPLQLLAYRVSVL
-480 RGGTGGCPQ
+480 RGLD
-489 AEGVKLYPRGG
+489 VDRPRN
-500 LCGRRTEARGD
+500 LAKSVTVE
-511 QPDRRRRTRD
+511 
-521 RDSQSA
+521 
-527 GAFREDAVQY
+527 
-537 GGGEEPGRLPLCTFY
+537 
-552 GKGQRASLR
+552 
-561 NRREHSPPGD
+561 
-571 RAALFREPLCDPAP
+571 
-585 APCLPGER
+585 
-593 APGIGRGPPEESRE
+593 
-607 IRDGGVKTIR
+607 

>member
-51 KLSNL
+51 KLSNV

-129 EVAANYIEYCFDR
+129 EVAANYIEHCFDR
-142 AEGEPKQAIRRFMER
+142 AEGDPKQAIRRFMER

-168 QGRTDE
+168 QGRADE

-206 DSACYIGNREI
+206 DSVCYIGNREI

-231 GRAIEKEMGRIE
+231 GRTIEKEMGRIE

-321 LAGILVRT
+321 LAGIPVRT

-426 GETDESGG
+426 RGRLTRAEEERLTGALRELPEKISLCLSLSDFLSGIAERCRDARDVFFLGRGIDYAAGLEAALKLKELSYIHAEAYAAGELKH
-434 GAAHR
+434 GAISLIEEGVPVIGILSQPELFEKMR
-439 SAPGAPGEDLPLP
+439 SNMAEVKSRG
-452 LTFRFSFRDC
+452 
-462 GVLPGCA
+462 
-469 GCLFPR
+469 GCLYAFFMGKDR
-475 ERDRL
+475 ELLSGTNGSILLPETEPLFSASISVIPLQLLAYRVSVL
-480 RGGTGGCPQ
+480 RGLD
-489 AEGVKLYPRGG
+489 VDRPRN
-500 LCGRRTEARGD
+500 LAKSVTVE
-511 QPDRRRRTRD
+511 
-521 RDSQSA
+521 
-527 GAFREDAVQY
+527 
-537 GGGEEPGRLPLCTFY
+537 
-552 GKGQRASLR
+552 
-561 NRREHSPPGD
+561 
-571 RAALFREPLCDPAP
+571 
-585 APCLPGER
+585 
-593 APGIGRGPPEESRE
+593 
-607 IRDGGVKTIR
+607 

>member
-129 EVAANYIEYCFDR
+129 EVAANYIEHCFDR
-142 AEGEPKQAIRRFMER
+142 AEGDPKQAIRRFMER

-168 QGRTDE
+168 QGRADE

-206 DSACYIGNREI
+206 DSVCYIGNREI

-321 LAGILVRT
+321 LAGIPVRT

-340 LLSSEDLVI
+340 LLSSEDLVV

-426 GETDESGG
+426 RGRLTRAEEERLTGALRELPEKISLCLSLSDSLSGIAERCRDARDVFFLGRGIDYAAGLEAALKLKELSYIHAEAYAAGELKH
-434 GAAHR
+434 GAISLIEEGVPVIGILSQPELFEKMR
-439 SAPGAPGEDLPLP
+439 SNMAEVKSRG
-452 LTFRFSFRDC
+452 
-462 GVLPGCA
+462 
-469 GCLFPR
+469 GCLYALFMGR
-475 ERDRL
+475 EKALLSGTDGSILLPETEPLFSASLSVIPLQLLAYRVSVL
-480 RGGTGGCPQ
+480 RGLD
-489 AEGVKLYPRGG
+489 VDRPRN
-500 LCGRRTEARGD
+500 LAKSVTVE
-511 QPDRRRRTRD
+511 
-521 RDSQSA
+521 
-527 GAFREDAVQY
+527 
-537 GGGEEPGRLPLCTFY
+537 
-552 GKGQRASLR
+552 
-561 NRREHSPPGD
+561 
-571 RAALFREPLCDPAP
+571 
-585 APCLPGER
+585 
-593 APGIGRGPPEESRE
+593 
-607 IRDGGVKTIR
+607 